1 MAVHVLIV
9 GGGKVGLHLGGLLLA
24 GGHTVGMIERR
35 EAEVA
40 ALRASLPGGV
50 VVEGSGTDPEVL
62 EAAEIRRADVVAAVT
77 GTDETNLVVATLAR
91 FEFGVRR
98 VVARVNHPRNKW
110 MFTPAM
116 GVDVA
121 VDQAD
126 LTARLIAE
134 AMLQESG

>member
-9 GGGKVGLHLGGLLLA
+9 GGGKVGSYLGGLLLS
-24 GGHTVGMIERR
+24 GGHTIGVIERR

-40 ALRASLPGGV
+40 ALRTALPGGLV
-50 VVEGSGTDPEVL
+50 VHGSGTDPEVL
-62 EAAEIRRADVVAAVT
+62 ETAQIRRVDVVAAVT

-98 VVARVNHPRNKW
+98 VIARVNHPKNKW

-121 VDQAD
+121 VDQVD
-126 LTARLIAE
+126 VTARLIAE